1 MRKEYVSYNGNIPV
15 KVELLNIK
23 EHPIHWHDAIEL
35 LMVLKGSIEVTI
47 ESDNY
52 VVEENEIEIINMEE
66 CHRIHSDEDNMVLMI
81 HMDPNFFQ
89 KYYDDIKNMFFYT
102 DTTEENIQQGD
113 EKYEILR
120 KYISIIVCEVVQKG
134 DDYDEY
140 IEETMVE
147 LLYHLLNNFHYLIYE
162 KEELKDNEEQLERY
176 HRIAKYIYNN
186 YNNKI
191 SLQDIAEKE
200 FLSAHYLSH
209 EIKSTM
215 GLSFKD
221 FVNLTRVQESIKLL
235 LDTDMT
241 ISDISLEVGFSHIRY
256 YNKHFKK
263 HYNMTPMQYRKM
275 YKVDDSKLEEI
286 KDVEC
291 YDLDMAMEY
300 LTAFLEDYD
309 RFNYDDKII
318 KISINASDVLEN
330 FEHPYK
336 NSIWLPKA
344 ENLMDYYNRNI
355 IKNIQKDIT
364 FDYGRLSG
372 LFVREFKNVKMAKDV
387 IDFILSLDLRPDI
400 IIDDVDKDTLR
411 ILDEFLAYFSDE
423 YGNYEIGKWRY
434 TIDKRI
440 EVDRKQKLKELLID
454 EWGLP
459 AEEEEILEIQQ
470 NEIYDTSY
478 MLPYTI
484 HHGLRDGK
492 KISFLKIIDDIAL
505 SLDKNNEVFFGD
517 SGIINWEGI
526 RKPSYYAYQFLS
538 RLGDKVVAQGEG
550 YIVTSKGDDI
560 QILLYTYNEEMENLI
575 KLSEINK
582 LRGKKNI
589 AQRNISLNI
598 TNLFKEYKVTKYEIY
613 ERINSCYNKYL
624 SLGSPRRLSDEEI
637 DLIKIACNPKIDM
650 EYRKKNTVHHL
661 GIKIQGYG
669 AVLITFNAVK

>member
-1 MRKEYVSYNGNIPV
+1 MRKEYVNYSDNVPV
-15 KVELLNIK
+15 KVKLLNIK
-23 EHPIHWHDAIEL
+23 EHPIHWHDSIEL

-52 VVEENEIEIINMEE
+52 TVGENEIEIINTEE
-66 CHRIHSDEDNMVLMI
+66 CHRIYSDSDNMVLMI

-102 DTTEENIQQGD
+102 DTSEDNIQRDD
-113 EKYEILR
+113 EKYEVLR

-134 DDYDEY
+134 EDYDEY

-162 KEELKDNEEQLERY
+162 KEDLKGKEEQLERY

-209 EIKSTM
+209 EIKNTM

-241 ISDISLEVGFSHIRY
+241 ISDISLEIGFSHIRY

-286 KDVEC
+286 KDVKE
-291 YDLDMAMEY
+291 YDLDMAMDH
-300 LTAFLEDYD
+300 LATFLEDYD
-309 RFNYDDKII
+309 RFNCEDKII
-318 KISINASDVLEN
+318 KISINASDVIGD

-336 NSIWLPKA
+336 RSVWLPEA

-372 LFVREFKNVKMAKDV
+372 LFVREFKNAKMAKDV

-400 IIDDVDKDTLR
+400 IIDAVDDDTLK
-411 ILDEFLAYFSDE
+411 ILDEFLTYFSDE
-423 YGNYEIGKWRY
+423 YGNYEVSKWRY
-434 TIDKRI
+434 TIDNGLDSDTKS
-440 EVDRKQKLKELLID
+440 QLKELLID

-459 AEEEEILEIQQ
+459 AEEEEINSIDQ
-470 NEIYDTSY
+470 NEIYDTAY
-478 MLPYTI
+478 MLPYII
-484 HHGLRDGK
+484 HHGLKDGK

-505 SLDKNNEVFFGD
+505 SLNKNNEVFFGD
-517 SGIINWEGI
+517 AGIINWEGI

-538 RLGDKVVAQGEG
+538 RLGDKIIAKGEG

-560 QILLYTYNEEMENLI
+560 QILLYIYNEEMENLI
-575 KLSEINK
+575 ELSEINK

-598 TNLFKEYKVTKYEIY
+598 TNLFKEYKVTRYEIN
-613 ERINSCYNKYL
+613 EKTNSCYNQYL
-624 SLGSPRRLSDEEI
+624 YLGSPRRLSDDEI
-637 DLIKIACNPKIDM
+637 NLIKIACNPKINM
-650 EYRKKNTVHHL
+650 KYRKKNIVHHL
-661 GIKIQGYG
+661 GVKIQGYG